1 MILMTGAATPL
12 DLVGGGIHCKE
23 KVFSTGAFNR
33 FDCKFSI
40 FCLSMMWCC
49 QVVLP
54 GYVLEDNFLFKFL
67 EYLRTLLT
75 CDGNERA
82 DQGEDGLLG
91 SSPRVLMYKFICYT
105 NLSL

>member
-1 MILMTGAATPL
+1 MILTTGAATPL

-40 FCLSMMWCC
+40 FCDVLLSGCFVRIC
-49 QVVLP
+49 
-54 GYVLEDNFLFKFL
+54 LEDNFLFQFL

-91 SSPRVLMYKFICYT
+91 SSPRVLIYDY
-105 NLSL
+105 NSLY